1 VNEAR
6 FAVAVGG
13 FLVITTACGGS
24 PESPPSAA
32 PATTVPAVQTA
43 AAQQNVSTAATQAAR
58 LAAVVAPAPA
68 PVQPASVQA
77 GGSATASG
85 GQGNPAQ
92 SNAGTEADPDSWE
105 YRLAILQ
112 AGRQLVVTDPLIG
125 QFKDQLDE
133 LVPKCLDDRQHLA
146 DYTVRARQ
154 QLAQQGI
161 QDTYL
166 RILVSTNATIRPG
179 SLPIKCEE
187 LFEAYAKLRLSGVSV
202 VGLLR

>member
-1 VNEAR
+1 MR
-6 FAVAVGG
+6 RKAVALTLCAAAVSA
-13 FLVITTACGGS
+13 LSACG
-24 PESPPSAA
+24 ESGASSTNAG
-32 PATTVPAVQTA
+32 PATAVPAVQTA
-43 AAQQNVSTAATQAAR
+43 VAQQNVSAAATQSAR
-58 LAAVVAPAPA
+58 LAAVVAPTLQPGQAQPGLAQPA
-68 PVQPASVQA
+68 PP
-77 GGSATASG
+77 SG
-85 GQGNPAQ
+85 P
-92 SNAGTEADPDSWE
+92 SDADPDSWE
-105 YRLAILQ
+105 YRLATLQ
-112 AGRQLVVTDPLIG
+112 AGRQLAVADPLIG

-146 DYTVRARQ
+146 DYTVRTRQ

-187 LFEAYAKLRLSGVSV
+187 LFGAYAKLRMSGVSV